1 VWFSESLARLPADL
15 RTVKPTTFLA
25 PPRVWERMYATVQSE
40 IKKKPA
46 LARKIFHAAVK
57 LGMKAQDYK
66 RAGKPLPV
74 GMAQA
79 LQFADKLVFAKI
91 RERLGGR
98 IRIAAS
104 GAAPLGKDLG
114 EFFAAIGM
122 PLVEGYG
129 ITEAGVISFNPL
141 GRPIPGSIGKAL
153 PGVEMRLAE
162 DGELLVRTPCL
173 FMGYWRDEAATR
185 SVVSDDGWFSTGDIA
200 EVDKDGYWYITGRK
214 KELIV
219 SSNGK
224 KIYPA
229 RIETLFKTEPIVN
242 QIVLVGDK
250 QPYMTALVT
259 VNLTQAQTLA
269 GMEKLKG
276 KELSEVVR
284 AEPVATAV
292 KDAVTRVNQKLADF
306 ERIRR
311 FRILDREFTIEQG
324 ELTPTMK
331 VRRGRVLENHRT
343 LVSQLYLGKE
353 ESN

>member
-1 VWFSESLARLPADL
+1 
-15 RTVKPTTFLA
+15 
-25 PPRVWERMYATVQSE
+25 
-40 IKKKPA
+40 
-46 LARKIFHAAVK
+46 
-57 LGMKAQDYK
+57 
-66 RAGKPLPV
+66 
-74 GMAQA
+74 
-79 LQFADKLVFAKI
+79 
-91 RERLGGR
+91 
-98 IRIAAS
+98 
-104 GAAPLGKDLG
+104 
-114 EFFAAIGM
+114 
-122 PLVEGYG
+122 
-129 ITEAGVISFNPL
+129 
-141 GRPIPGSIGKAL
+141 
-153 PGVEMRLAE
+153 MRLAE

-250 QPYMTALVT
+250 QPYMTALLT
-259 VNLTQAQTLA
+259 VNLTHAQTLA